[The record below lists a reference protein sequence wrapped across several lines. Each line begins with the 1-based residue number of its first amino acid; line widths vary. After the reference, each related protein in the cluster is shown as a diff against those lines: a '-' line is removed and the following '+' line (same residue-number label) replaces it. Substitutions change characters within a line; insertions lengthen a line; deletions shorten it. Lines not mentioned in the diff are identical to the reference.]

1 MTGKW
6 YCIRKV
12 GQGVVRTDEVI
23 EQKKC
28 GYMAQWSLS
37 RPGQRTSEAAWHTF
51 NDSTPGTWDEAWAVL
66 EKHANQMEL
75 ADNFVGTF

>member
-1 MTGKW
+1 MNKW

-12 GQGVVRTDEVI
+12 GQGTVRTDEVI
-23 EQKKC
+23 ESKQC
-28 GYMAQWSLS
+28 GYVAQWKAGKSNPLNIRDHIWTTYS
-37 RPGQRTSEAAWHTF
+37 
-51 NDSTPGTWDEAWAVL
+51 DSKPGTWDEAWAVL